1 MPSYEIIAPLR
12 SVMRIEIESEKELNR
27 SEVYAAV
34 TREDLDVFTET
45 DWDDVTTSWDQ
56 STEEELIIYEED
68 SAKELTRDDGKNI
81 FRKAT
86 EKHLKKVISENVL
99 TEDKDMVEDLVLAA
113 MKNAI
118 ENAEKIAEEK
128 MKSATGGS
136 MPNLNI
142 PGL

>member
-99 TEDKDMVEDLVLAA
+99 TEELGDFLDSNSLITETEKRKSSVLQTSSG
-113 MKNAI
+113 
-118 ENAEKIAEEK
+118 
-128 MKSATGGS
+128 KSQ
-136 MPNLNI
+136 
-142 PGL
+142 

>member
-86 EKHLKKVISENVL
+86 EKHLQKVISENVL
-99 TEDKDMVEDLVLAA
+99 TEELGDFLDSNSLITEDG
-113 MKNAI
+113 
-118 ENAEKIAEEK
+118 EEK
-128 MKSATGGS
+128 EFSPSDFKWEVSVNLQYVGG
-136 MPNLNI
+136 
-142 PGL
+142 